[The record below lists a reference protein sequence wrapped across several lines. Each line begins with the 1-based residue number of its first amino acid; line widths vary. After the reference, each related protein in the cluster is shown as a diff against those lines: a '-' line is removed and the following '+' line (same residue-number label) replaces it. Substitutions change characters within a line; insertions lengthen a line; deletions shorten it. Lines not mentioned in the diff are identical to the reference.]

1 MDATSLSHILLVSCP
16 DLSSDPETLLTT
28 ALLRQPSLLA
38 NGVDSG
44 QCRMEKCK
52 RYVKSGGIRDRLAFV
67 LCALRPSPWVDV
79 IRNRRGVSALEF
91 ALVAPVLFMLVFGII
106 QFGIT
111 FNNYLALT
119 DGVRAA
125 SRVLAASRSS
135 PTPFTSATNAI
146 YASAPNLTKGS
157 VTITLSVA
165 GANCASDGG
174 CATALTAAAGGT
186 ASVQASYPCNLT
198 ILGVDYAPQCTLTS
212 VTTER
217 VE

>member
-1 MDATSLSHILLVSCP
+1 MHDRPEGGVS
-16 DLSSDPETLLTT
+16 TLH
-28 ALLRQPSLLA
+28 R
-38 NGVDSG
+38 
-44 QCRMEKCK
+44 R
-52 RYVKSGGIRDRLAFV
+52 
-67 LCALRPSPWVDV
+67 PWVDV

-111 FNNYLALT
+111 FNNFLALT

-135 PTPFTSATNAI
+135 NTPLTSATNAI
-146 YASAPNLTKGS
+146 YLSAPNLTKTS
-157 VTITLSVA
+157 MTITVA
-165 GANCASDGG
+165 VGGTNCVSDGA
-174 CATALTAAAGGT
+174 CAMALTAAAGGS

-198 ILGVDYAPQCTLTS
+198 IMGVNYAPNCTLTS
-212 VTTER
+212 LTTER